1 MYLAGAKNTD
11 SWRTRKGDLLRA
23 FPLDVSI
30 ASSSV
35 ITVAADVE
43 RLSCDGFSLSETVH
57 LGNFEFITVTF
68 SGLSLSS
75 RRGDSGTTF
84 MGSTRSGVPSLW
96 QAMTKDSAEEFLTA
110 SSRGRG
116 FYLPFTEGVARG
128 LRSSHHNHTT
138 DGERSGGSGHD
149 SNSPV
154 DGGFTARKQPPFR
167 VMSLSPWVAASASPC
182 SVAHH

>member
-1 MYLAGAKNTD
+1 VCSIVHKTISKQERAILTTMYLASAKNTD
-11 SWRTRKGDLLRA
+11 SWRIRKGDLLRA

-35 ITVAADVE
+35 ITIAADVE

-68 SGLSLSS
+68 SGLSFSP

-84 MGSTRSGVPSLW
+84 MGSTRSGVPSPW

-116 FYLPFTEGVARG
+116 LYLPFTEGVARG
-128 LRSSHHNHTT
+128 LRSLPSQPHHKWRTL
-138 DGERSGGSGHD
+138 RWLR
-149 SNSPV
+149 P
-154 DGGFTARKQPPFR
+154 
-167 VMSLSPWVAASASPC
+167 
-182 SVAHH
+182 